1 MLTIWN
7 QLSHSVFVFKKLLKM
22 RMVKE
27 IHDIWSAEN
36 KYKGKI
42 RKYRNGTL
50 KKKKRCS
57 YIKMLCMVKTFAFLC
72 ALKHFLFV
80 VLKNFNSLVF
90 TNRPVCGE

>member
-27 IHDIWSAEN
+27 THDIWSAQN

-50 KKKKRCS
+50 KKKKDAATSRCYVWSKHLHS
-57 YIKMLCMVKTFAFLC
+57 Y
-72 ALKHFLFV
+72 
-80 VLKNFNSLVF
+80 VL
-90 TNRPVCGE
+90 